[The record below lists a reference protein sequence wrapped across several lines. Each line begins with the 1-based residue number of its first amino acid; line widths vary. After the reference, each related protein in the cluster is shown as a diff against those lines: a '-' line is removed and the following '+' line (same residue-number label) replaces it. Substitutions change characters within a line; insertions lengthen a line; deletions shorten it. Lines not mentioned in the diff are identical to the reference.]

1 MSFTLSFSLV
11 SPMYSASSW
20 NRILMKIRLE
30 LVVSSSFRWMTDKT
44 SQEMAS
50 VNRRCAKNLAA
61 FLNLFVSKR
70 WIVSYVSLNICWNA
84 GINTLLTWHNL
95 WKEIHSQHYVCC
107 LEDTENTTHH
117 HYHIIFPIIIIV
129 ILLKYERWNT
139 ERKLTWIQ
147 MHCRETSTAREGC
160 QGSNQGLDK

>member
-1 MSFTLSFSLV
+1 VTDIKDKFITHWTNVIQTQIHHSLRHTSISFITSHTYPTSIYNCNIYMFTYVSFTLSFSLV

-95 WKEIHSQHYVCC
+95 WKETHSQ
-107 LEDTENTTHH
+107 D
-117 HYHIIFPIIIIV
+117 
-129 ILLKYERWNT
+129 
-139 ERKLTWIQ
+139 
-147 MHCRETSTAREGC
+147 
-160 QGSNQGLDK
+160 